1 MSSWGSPLLDPK
13 KLQNEQFDIIDWI
26 RKKLL
31 VDVANLA
38 PCCLLL
44 LAAPCC
50 CLLLLTYLPLTCC
63 CLPAAHRA
71 PVGGK
76 WCSPWLVALGA
87 PPQGDTQGKQQG
99 VWTCFLQF
107 LSKIDAN
114 IAFLVFRILARSV
127 SFRCQVSTHRRFL
140 DLHVLGNAQIIP
152 TTAPDAML
160 MSRCPTGPKSTYL
173 LFPRPHN
180 GTGCYVNEPV
190 PELIYAMLD
199 FRRVD
204 FTQFWDLT
212 AWTAYFANA
221 AHVEP
226 KWRLYWEFCCLSH
239 FGLRKGFKP
248 TQIGSQTNFKHWS
261 GKQKWPSASFHSI
274 AQPVPINLKD
284 TKNQPKNGFNLGF
297 PGMQCTPT
305 AATWGQ

>member
-1 MSSWGSPLLDPK
+1 MLPIWLL
-13 KLQNEQFDIIDWI
+13 
-26 RKKLL
+26 
-31 VDVANLA
+31 AA
-38 PCCLLL
+38 YCCLLL

-50 CLLLLTYLPLTCC
+50 CLLLLTYLLLTCC

-76 WCSPWLVALGA
+76 WCSPWLVALGS
-87 PPQGDTQGKQQG
+87 PPQRDTQGKQQG

-140 DLHVLGNAQIIP
+140 DLHFPGNAQIIP

-160 MSRCPTGPKSTYL
+160 MSWCPTGPKSTYL

-199 FRRVD
+199 FTGV
-204 FTQFWDLT
+204 
-212 AWTAYFANA
+212 AIENA
-221 AHVEP
+221 H
-226 KWRLYWEFCCLSH
+226 L
-239 FGLRKGFKP
+239 
-248 TQIGSQTNFKHWS
+248 
-261 GKQKWPSASFHSI
+261 
-274 AQPVPINLKD
+274 
-284 TKNQPKNGFNLGF
+284 
-297 PGMQCTPT
+297 
-305 AATWGQ
+305 